1 MEGVSMTLTL
11 TNEKAKNKFFQPP
24 SKFYNHKVVEILSIN
39 EDSGIA
45 TVILEKY
52 TISRNANVYKNNNVF
67 TIELPYSEFQ
77 YLRGWNDN

>member
-1 MEGVSMTLTL
+1 MTLTL
-11 TNEKAKNKFFQPP
+11 TNEKAKDKFFQPP
-24 SKFYNHKVVEILSIN
+24 SKFYNHKVVEIVSIN

-52 TISRNANVYKNNNVF
+52 TISGNANVYKNNNVF

-77 YLRGWNDN
+77 YLRGWENN

>member
-11 TNEKAKNKFFQPP
+11 TNEKAKDKFFQPP
-24 SKFYNHKVVEILSIN
+24 SKFYNHKVVEIVSIN

-52 TISRNANVYKNNNVF
+52 TISGNANVYKNNNVF

-77 YLRGWNDN
+77 YLRGWENN

>member
-11 TNEKAKNKFFQPP
+11 TNEKAKDKFFQPP